1 MTTLMSLQPWSWQ
14 ILILIQ
20 LRWQYFQIFC
30 LWRRSLC
37 LNLVLT
43 LKNCNEPPSYASNAS
58 TAYVVAIWPSF
69 LFESLETNLG
79 NWWDFFGQMVY
90 RPPSPPWQKISRTP
104 MPVLPCLPSVFFL
117 AWMLYYWRHFPDIA
131 FDFQIRSTLA
141 VAAYGI
147 LAVNEW

>member
-1 MTTLMSLQPWSWQ
+1 MSLQPWSWQ

-43 LKNCNEPPSYASNAS
+43 LKNCIEPPSYASNAS

-90 RPPSPPWQKISRTP
+90 PPPPAKNFPYAYASASWFAVRFFFGMNAVLLTSFSRYCIRLPNKVNASCSCLWNISSEWII
-104 MPVLPCLPSVFFL
+104 V
-117 AWMLYYWRHFPDIA
+117 DIN
-131 FDFQIRSTLA
+131 R
-141 VAAYGI
+141 
-147 LAVNEW
+147 